1 MVQKPNTNF
10 AKEAKMTEFHKSI
23 LSDVRWPAVS
33 KIINETPAPGRG
45 PMRVRSFR
53 RRATLALQQAGY
65 SEDEI
70 AEGWKRHW
78 TRMSELL
85 AAS

>member
-1 MVQKPNTNF
+1 
-10 AKEAKMTEFHKSI
+10 MTVFDKSI

-33 KIINETPAPGRG
+33 KIINGTSAPGFG
-45 PMRVRSFR
+45 PMRVRSFV
-53 RRATLALQQAGY
+53 RRATRALEQAGY

-78 TRMSELL
+78 TRMSELV
-85 AAS
+85 AS

>member
-1 MVQKPNTNF
+1 
-10 AKEAKMTEFHKSI
+10 MTEFDKSV

-33 KIINETPAPGRG
+33 KIINGTSAGGFG
-45 PMRVRSFR
+45 PMRVRSFV
-53 RRATLALQQAGY
+53 RRATLALSQAGY

-78 TRMSELL
+78 TRMTELL